1 VRTLPITEL
10 STPRS
15 IEAFTPADAPSA
27 AKTVGADPV
36 SFSDVLMGAVDSA
49 NRMDAVASGKV
60 DALARGM
67 SDDLHGTMIAVKEA
81 DVSIKLVAAVR
92 NKLLD
97 AFTELWKTSV

>member
-1 VRTLPITEL
+1 MRTLPITEL
-10 STPRS
+10 SAPRS
-15 IEAFTPADAPSA
+15 IEAFTPADAPE
-27 AKTVGADPV
+27 VGATDGTASA
-36 SFSDVLMGAVDSA
+36 SFADVLMGAVDSA